1 MTLNILSL
9 FSGIGGLELGL
20 ERAGM
25 TTVGQVEIDPYCQRV
40 LAPTANE
47 SSPNIGRMCHAT
59 TMYAPPSSGGKASP
73 DPMSTSSAEASP
85 ARTSPTPARA
95 TGLPAPSP
103 HSGEQWQ
110 QPFAIYDPI
119 TCSLRM
125 SQLSLF
131 EDSIPSS
138 PTFTSSGSMR
148 NGQCFQRAAWVPHT
162 HGSGCSYWH
171 TPTTNDYKPS
181 GRKEFE
187 MTKRW
192 LSGEKGI
199 PNTYMR
205 LRSLV
210 AARGNHI
217 GRLNPQWTEW
227 LMGLP
232 LNWTDVDSSPS
243 ETP

>member
-1 MTLNILSL
+1 
-9 FSGIGGLELGL
+9 
-20 ERAGM
+20 
-25 TTVGQVEIDPYCQRV
+25 
-40 LAPTANE
+40 
-47 SSPNIGRMCHAT
+47 
-59 TMYAPPSSGGKASP
+59 
-73 DPMSTSSAEASP
+73 
-85 ARTSPTPARA
+85 
-95 TGLPAPSP
+95 
-103 HSGEQWQ
+103 
-110 QPFAIYDPI
+110 
-119 TCSLRM
+119 
-125 SQLSLF
+125 
-131 EDSIPSS
+131 
-138 PTFTSSGSMR
+138 
-148 NGQCFQRAAWVPHT
+148 
-162 HGSGCSYWH
+162 
-171 TPTTNDYKPS
+171 
-181 GRKEFE
+181 